1 MKRRI
6 LFCLCVMAAFAS
18 FAFGQV
24 KTVTNADLEK
34 YKQKRIQADEGRKA
48 YYAKIGLTE
57 EEVAKRDAAE
67 TKAREEL
74 SARLRANRLE
84 QERIDQEMR
93 QREAAAQQ
101 QVNVFV
107 PQQQDPYFSG
117 GYFVY
122 GNRLYPSHRGRN
134 RHFGSGV
141 QWRATPMG
149 IVYEPGSL
157 PSSIWGPPQV
167 QRSRPAWRNARTPR

>member
-1 MKRRI
+1 MKRRM
-6 LFCLCVMAAFAS
+6 LFCLCLMAAFAS
-18 FAFGQV
+18 FAMAQGR
-24 KTVTNADLEK
+24 TVTNADLEK
-34 YKQKRIQADEGRKA
+34 YAQKRVRAEQDLKA

-57 EEVAKRDAAE
+57 EEIAKRDAAE

-84 QERIDQEMR
+84 QERIEMEMR
-93 QREAAAQQ
+93 EREAAAR

-107 PQQQDPYFSG
+107 PQQQDPYYSG
-117 GYFVY
+117 GYFLY
-122 GNRLYPSHRGRN
+122 GNRLYPN
-134 RHFGSGV
+134 RRYNSRV
-141 QWRATPMG
+141 RWRATPMG

-167 QRSRPAWRNARTPR
+167 RRTGPAWRNPRQ

>member
-1 MKRRI
+1 MKRRM

-18 FAFGQV
+18 LAVAQG

-48 YYAKIGLTE
+48 YYAKLGLTE
-57 EEVAKRDAAE
+57 EEVAKREAAE
-67 TKAREEL
+67 NKEREEL

-84 QERIDQEMR
+84 QERIEQEMR
-93 QREAAAQQ
+93 EREAAAQQ

-107 PQQQDPYFSG
+107 PQQQDPYYSG

-122 GNRLYPSHRGRN
+122 GNRLYPN
-134 RHFGSGV
+134 RRFGSRV

-167 QRSRPAWRNARTPR
+167 RRTGPAWRNSRRPR